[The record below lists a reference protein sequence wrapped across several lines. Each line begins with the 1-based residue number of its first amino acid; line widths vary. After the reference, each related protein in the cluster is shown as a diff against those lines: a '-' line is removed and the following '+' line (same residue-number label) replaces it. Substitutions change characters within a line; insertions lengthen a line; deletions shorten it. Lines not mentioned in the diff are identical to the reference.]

1 MGLSIAMGLAY
12 DAAWFELNAQ
22 GTTLSEEYYFN
33 YEQAFMFYMFEAMAR
48 SHQDVKD
55 FRKESWYMFM
65 EPDDPYKCTL
75 GNLGQYAISL
85 IGEFNQI
92 YNYLKGRFDT
102 TEWDDMGF
110 EVYDPIY
117 DTTKTMS

>member
-1 MGLSIAMGLAY
+1 
-12 DAAWFELNAQ
+12 
-22 GTTLSEEYYFN
+22 
-33 YEQAFMFYMFEAMAR
+33 MFYMFEAMAR

-55 FRKESWYMFM
+55 FRMESWYTFM
-65 EPDDPYKCTL
+65 EPDEPYKCTL

-110 EVYDPIY
+110 VIYDPIT
-117 DTTKTMS
+117 DTDKFMSQYAVANPGGDYGNYNVQPPYPR